1 MNGYDVR
8 VLRGHIENVKRNL
21 EKAERNPV
29 VTAHWVGKS
38 EARIEGEGFTMST
51 GGEGQPSSMKALL
64 GALTGCDVELIA
76 LHATLLG
83 IQLERLTIE
92 ARGHFTVQRL
102 YGIED
107 GPPPGYDQITY
118 TIKLSAPGAT
128 AEQLEHL
135 RRAVEQASPVGD
147 SLSRAIPL
155 TLEFD
160 AER

>member
-1 MNGYDVR
+1 MNGYDVQA
-8 VLRGHIENVKRNL
+8 VRGHIESVKRNP

-38 EARIEGEGFTMST
+38 EARIDGEGFTMRT

-64 GALTGCDVELIA
+64 ATLAGCDIEVIA
-76 LHATLLG
+76 LNATLLG
-83 IQLERLTIE
+83 IPLEALTIE
-92 ARGHFTVQRL
+92 ARGHFNVERL
-102 YGIED
+102 YRIEE
-107 GPPPGYDQITY
+107 GPPPGYDHISY
-118 TIKLSAPGAT
+118 TIRLTAPGAT
-128 AEQLEHL
+128 ADQLEHL

-155 TLEFD
+155 TLEFE